1 MRRLALQLQ
10 VSVDG
15 LVAGPNGELDW
26 VVGSLGGKE
35 VTMLRGMST
44 VNLWADDLPAATRW
58 YTELLGVEPYFS
70 SEAAGR
76 GPGYV
81 EFRIGDYQHE
91 LGIIDRRFA
100 PAGLAAGP
108 GGALVYWDVDDV
120 AATLDRLVSLGA
132 KQLEALTERGPGFVT
147 ASVVDPSATSWASVQ
162 PPLSRR
168 PGQPRM
174 TSSPA
179 AAQRLRGL
187 AWLRRVRDRIDREY
201 ARPLDLQALARGA
214 HMSAGHLSRRLRG
227 RRSAC
232 RHHQP
237 LQPAERHDRQAP
249 APETMIGRIPKG
261 E

>member
-1 MRRLALQLQ
+1 MRRLALVLQ

-76 GPGYV
+76 GPRFV

-108 GGALVYWDVDDV
+108 WRGARLLGRRRRGGNPGPAGLAGCQATGGAYRARPRVRHRLGRRPFSNELGISTT
-120 AATLDRLVSLGA
+120 ATIS
-132 KQLEALTERGPGFVT
+132 
-147 ASVVDPSATSWASVQ
+147 TSWA
-162 PPLSRR
+162 
-168 PGQPRM
+168 
-174 TSSPA
+174 T
-179 AAQRLRGL
+179 
-187 AWLRRVRDRIDREY
+187 
-201 ARPLDLQALARGA
+201 
-214 HMSAGHLSRRLRG
+214 
-227 RRSAC
+227 
-232 RHHQP
+232 
-237 LQPAERHDRQAP
+237 
-249 APETMIGRIPKG
+249 
-261 E
+261 